1 MTLLSD
7 RPVDEIKLSDP
18 ELWQQ
23 PDEVRDAVFAKL
35 RAESPISFQPEPEYE
50 APIPPG
56 PGFWALTRHA
66 DIWAASRNPDLFQSG
81 RGSNIGDMP
90 DRDRRVLRLDD
101 QHGRRRA
108 THACG

>member
-7 RPVDEIKLSDP
+7 RPVDEMELSDP

-23 PDEVRDAVFAKL
+23 PDKVHDTVLAKL

-56 PGFWALTRHA
+56 PGYWALTRH
-66 DIWAASRNPDLFQSG
+66 DDVWAASRNPDLFQRS
-81 RGSNIGDMP
+81 
-90 DRDRRVLRLDD
+90 
-101 QHGRRRA
+101 RRRTSA
-108 THACG
+108 TCRRRSTSSSAR